1 MEDNELQFCAVFL
14 HCPLSSHTNTPT
26 QIHKYKK
33 YKNEKLDTTHSQTP
47 ILKIKISYIT
57 GDIYEN
63 NSISSTAMLLNLLMQ
78 ILFEHTL
85 YRANLDY
92 SMLFSILGNL
102 GIINSVGTYSA

>member
-1 MEDNELQFCAVFL
+1 MRY
-14 HCPLSSHTNTPT
+14 NT
-26 QIHKYKK
+26 
-33 YKNEKLDTTHSQTP
+33 LHSQTP
-47 ILKIKISYIT
+47 ILKIKISYIIT
-57 GDIYEN
+57 GDIYEI